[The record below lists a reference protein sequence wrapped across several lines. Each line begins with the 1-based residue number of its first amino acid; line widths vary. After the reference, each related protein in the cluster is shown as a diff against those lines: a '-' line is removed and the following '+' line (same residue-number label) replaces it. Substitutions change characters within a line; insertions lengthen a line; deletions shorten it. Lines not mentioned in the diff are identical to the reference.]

1 MSSAEEEAWTIG
13 RLLGWT
19 TDFLKRHGFESP
31 RLEAEILLA
40 HALGWPRV
48 KLYMNINEEVGSEG
62 RAQFRDLVKKRSG
75 GTPVAYLVG
84 HKEFYSLDFEVS
96 PDVLIPR
103 PDTETLVMTFLELAK
118 PLGSPL
124 CVDVGTGSGCIA
136 IACTKHHASARFI
149 AIDQSEKALAV
160 ATRNIQKQNFGDRI
174 EPRQG
179 SLLEP
184 LKSGE
189 RPRFVVS
196 NPPYIPSED
205 IAKLDKTVREYE
217 PISALDGG
225 PDGLRLVRPLIS
237 QAADVLEPCGYLLIE
252 VGQGQA
258 EPLQAEFKAHTLW
271 HVPSIRKDLAG
282 IPRVVV
288 FQRI

>member
-1 MSSAEEEAWTIG
+1 MSTPEEEVWTIG

-19 TDFLKRHGFESP
+19 TDFLKRHGCESP
-31 RLEAEILLA
+31 RLEAELLLA

-48 KLYMNINEEVGSEG
+48 KLYMNINEEVGSLG
-62 RAQFRDLVKKRSG
+62 RSQFRDLVKKRAG
-75 GTPVAYLVG
+75 GSPVAYLVG

-118 PLGSPL
+118 EVQEPL

-136 IACTKHHASARFI
+136 IACTKHHPTARFI
-149 AIDQSEKALAV
+149 AIDQSDQALAV
-160 ATRNIQKQNFGDRI
+160 AARNVQKHNFTDRI
-174 EPRQG
+174 ETRQG
-179 SLLEP
+179 SLLGPLEP
-184 LKSGE
+184 GE

-196 NPPYIPSED
+196 NPPYIPTAD
-205 IAKLDKTVREYE
+205 IATLDKTVRDYE
-217 PISALDGG
+217 PASALDGG
-225 PDGLRLVRPLIS
+225 PDGLDLVRPLVE
-237 QAADVLEPCGYLLIE
+237 QAIGVLESGGYLLIE

-258 EPLQAEFKAHTLW
+258 EPLQAEFKAHPAWQAPT
-271 HVPSIRKDLAG
+271 IRKDLAG

-288 FQRI
+288 FHRL